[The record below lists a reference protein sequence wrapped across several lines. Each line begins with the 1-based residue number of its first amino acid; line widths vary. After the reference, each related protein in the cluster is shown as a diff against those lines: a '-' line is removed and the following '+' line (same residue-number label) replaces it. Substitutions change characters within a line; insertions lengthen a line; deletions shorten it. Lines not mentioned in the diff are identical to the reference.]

1 MSSVVSHKKFDAT
14 HQESYYA
21 FRKQVEIKI
30 DELKPDD
37 FVSGIMLIIKKVD
50 GGTEIDGAI
59 QLFDAYSTQIIDHLM
74 KTLADIK
81 AKLAN

>member
-30 DELKPDD
+30 DELKPND
-37 FVSGIMLIIKKVD
+37 FVSGVMLVIKKVD
-50 GGTEIDGAI
+50 GGTELMEQSNCLTLI
-59 QLFDAYSTQIIDHLM
+59 QP
-74 KTLADIK
+74 
-81 AKLAN
+81 KLLTI